1 MTRFQS
7 VSRFA
12 LPALGLAMALGSF
25 TPRAS
30 AITAGTA
37 ADESLP
43 GVQLAGIATPPPGA
57 PRDTVA
63 RVGDQYITFSYISTM
78 LNSSAIVGLS
88 VPTFGTPE
96 RDQVR
101 LTLLD
106 KMISANLLYLDAV
119 KNGVDKTPQYRQDMQ
134 RFSDAVLASVY
145 KNNYVTA
152 EIEVTQE
159 EIRDYFDNHI
169 AAGTEFSD
177 EVRAG
182 IEARLHKQ
190 KFTARMHALHDR
202 LREDARVIINAAELD
217 PEDDQVRD
225 AGDVIASIDGKDITW
240 EEVRIPLGTPRNA
253 GSREN
258 RLEALNRLLDIRLMT
273 LKARRAGLE
282 QDPVYRARISEYR
295 KTHLINIYRDD
306 LFGQWEPDDATLRAY
321 YTANRDK
328 IMVDEL
334 RKVRMVVLE
343 TEQEARDVRSRIES
357 GEITL
362 FQAIADY
369 SIAPG
374 ADKTLGD
381 IGWVKKG
388 TGFPELDRVTFALG
402 PDEISAPVQSP
413 AGWHLVQVT
422 DMRDA
427 VYDDIEDETTRQAT
441 RRRYIDEK
449 LDAYVI
455 NLRSNEFP
463 VEVYDSVFFK
473 LAQQEVDWYKKVSE
487 KTQKSPQEIIEDI
500 QKLKK

>member
-1 MTRFQS
+1 MTRFRS

-25 TPRAS
+25 TPRAG
-30 AITAGTA
+30 AIATGTT
-37 ADESLP
+37 ADESRP
-43 GVQLAGIATPPPGA
+43 EVQLADIATPPPGA

-88 VPTFGTPE
+88 IPTFGTPE

-145 KNNYVTA
+145 KNNYVSA
-152 EIEVTQE
+152 EIEVTQQ
-159 EIRDYFDNHI
+159 EIQDYFDNHI

-182 IEARLHKQ
+182 IEARLRKQ

-202 LREDARVIINAAELD
+202 LREGARVIINEAELD

-225 AGDVIASIDGKDITW
+225 ASDVIATIDGKDITW
-240 EEVRIPLGTPRNA
+240 EEVRIPLSTPRNA

-273 LKARRAGLE
+273 LKARQAGLE
-282 QDPVYRARISEYR
+282 QDPVYRARINEYR

-321 YTANRDK
+321 YTANRDR
-328 IMVDEL
+328 IMVNEL

-362 FQAIADY
+362 FQAVADY
-369 SIAPG
+369 SIAPD

-381 IGWVKKG
+381 IGWVKKD

-402 PDEISAPVQSP
+402 PDEISDPVQSP

-455 NLRSNEFP
+455 NLRTHEFP
-463 VEVYDSVFFK
+463 VEVYDDVFFK
-473 LAQQEVDWYKKVSE
+473 LAQQEVDWYRKVSE
-487 KTQKSPQEIIEDI
+487 KTQKSPEEIIEDLR
-500 QKLKK
+500 KLKK